1 MRRYAVYAVPGASA
15 GDADEAIR
23 LRAAVEAWYLRDELH
38 GLTIDARRYGFHAT
52 LLAPFRLAAGH
63 TEAELRAAAEAF
75 AAGRA
80 PVVIPGPRPAAMG
93 GFRALLPNGDQD
105 DLSAL
110 AASVVRQFDGFR
122 APLNEADVRRRR
134 VERLTP
140 RQRELFDRWGY
151 PYVFDEFHFHLT
163 LTDSL
168 PAERTAEVDAAL
180 AQHFAGVAGVDVPL
194 TGITISVE
202 PQPGAAFE
210 ILSVYPFAHRFAL
223 ETA

>member
-1 MRRYAVYAVPGASA
+1 M
-15 GDADEAIR
+15 
-23 LRAAVEAWYLRDELH
+23 
-38 GLTIDARRYGFHAT
+38 
-52 LLAPFRLAAGH
+52 
-63 TEAELRAAAEAF
+63 
-75 AAGRA
+75 
-80 PVVIPGPRPAAMG
+80 
-93 GFRALLPNGDQD
+93 
-105 DLSAL
+105 
-110 AASVVRQFDGFR
+110 
-122 APLNEADVRRRR
+122 NEADVRRRR

-168 PAERTAEVDAAL
+168 PAERTAEVDAAS